1 MMECINYIIN
11 GWCNKMEETTDTVIH
26 LATSQATQGDGNR
39 LVVAQNIIDRLF
51 VSNYISVA
59 EMTDIIK
66 NELTVILDLSEQET
80 ETLLKQYET
89 TKSIVD
95 DKLKVAQ
102 LKQALSKIK
111 NVDDTFTKLIRK
123 TEIAEISKNL
133 IDSKFISSQELLHYF
148 IMKDLCNHFKL
159 SYDEKEEI
167 YKEVRRW
174 MRKKLKI

>member
-1 MMECINYIIN
+1 
-11 GWCNKMEETTDTVIH
+11 MEEIIDIIIH
-26 LATSQATQGDGNR
+26 LATSKATQDDENR

-51 VSNYISVA
+51 ISNCVSKT
-59 EMTDIIK
+59 EMTNLIK
-66 NELTVILDLSEQET
+66 NELTITLNLSEQET

-89 TKSIVD
+89 TKTIVD
-95 DKLKVAQ
+95 DKLKIAQ

-111 NVDDTFTKLIRK
+111 DVDSTFTKLIRK
-123 TEIAEISKNL
+123 TEIEEISKNL
-133 IDSKFISSQELLHYF
+133 IDSKFICSQEVLHYF

-159 SYDEKEEI
+159 SYEEKKDI

>member
-1 MMECINYIIN
+1 MMEEM
-11 GWCNKMEETTDTVIH
+11 KDTIIH
-26 LATSQATQGDGNR
+26 LATPPATQGDENR

-51 VSNYISVA
+51 ISNCVSVA
-59 EMTDIIK
+59 EMTNLIK

-89 TKSIVD
+89 TKTIVD
-95 DKLKVAQ
+95 DKLKIAQ

-148 IMKDLCNHFKL
+148 IMRDLCNHFKL
-159 SYDEKEEI
+159 SCEEKKEI